1 MYFES
6 LEGDAARFLQI
17 LVNILSNSLKFSP
30 KNSEIRVNLVVIESH
45 LTLEQ
50 KYKSELSFGY
60 VNREEVSED

>member
-1 MYFES
+1 MYFKS

-50 KYKSELSFGY
+50 KYTSELSFGY

>member
-1 MYFES
+1 MYFKS